1 MRGVL
6 VNWLVDVHLKYKL
19 QPMTLFINV
28 QIIDAYLEKVVVK
41 RNQLQLVGIAALWIA
56 SKY

>member
-1 MRGVL
+1 M
-6 VNWLVDVHLKYKL
+6 NWLVDVHLKYKL
-19 QPMTLFINV
+19 QPMTLFINIH
-28 QIIDAYLEKVVVK
+28 IIDSYLEKVIVK

>member
-1 MRGVL
+1 MRAVL
-6 VNWLVDVHLKYKL
+6 MNWLVDVHLKYKL
-19 QPMTLFINV
+19 QPMTLFINIH
-28 QIIDAYLEKVVVK
+28 IIDSYLEKVIVK